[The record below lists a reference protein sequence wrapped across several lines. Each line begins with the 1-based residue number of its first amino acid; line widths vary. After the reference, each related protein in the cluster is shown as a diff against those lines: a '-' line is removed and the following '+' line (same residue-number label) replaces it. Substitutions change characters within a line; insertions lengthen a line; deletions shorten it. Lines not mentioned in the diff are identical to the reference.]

1 VPQRPWFYLR
11 QRALTVSPTGGLFTA
26 NDRPSLRRELFLTP
40 IFTQGGLLMLVL
52 TRKKDES
59 VVIGN
64 RVTVRIL
71 RLKGNVV
78 RVGIE
83 APADVHIRRS
93 ELLEK
98 PLVQEAGCSQ
108 TKPLPG

>member
-1 VPQRPWFYLR
+1 MFHLR
-11 QRALTVSPTGGLFTA
+11 QPARTAFHTGDLFKV
-26 NDRPSLRRELFLTP
+26 NDKPSLQIELILAT

-59 VVIGN
+59 VIIDN

-83 APADVHIRRS
+83 APDDVQIRRS

-98 PLVQEAGCSQ
+98 LPVREIGCSR
-108 TKPLPG
+108 TKPLGG